1 LFAGLDYVRSGLG
14 YLCGAMEGLAGLAQ
28 QLTAGDDLGI

>member
-1 LFAGLDYVRSGLG
+1 
-14 YLCGAMEGLAGLAQ
+14 MEGLAGLAQ